1 MLPMQV
7 DPILEWNRLTE
18 SYRGM
23 NDDELRD
30 LAADYANLTVTA
42 QQVLRS
48 EMQSRRLGGPQAV
61 STANE
66 SLNARTQPA
75 NGQPRVARR
84 APQALRSRSV
94 ARKNYDLLAGPSANS
109 YVVPTDPKEDGPAD
123 DSPCDYTWKTMLCE
137 CGDVTEA
144 RQLSIALARA
154 GIECWIEAMPP
165 HSIGTGNPRVLVAA
179 DQLDQARAI
188 ATQPI
193 PQDVV
198 TEATMTTPDFTS
210 PQCPMCGAKD
220 PILEGLDPQ
229 NTWRCEQC
237 GHEWTETAPNTA

>member
-7 DPILEWNRLTE
+7 DPILEWKRLTE
-18 SYRGM
+18 SYRRM

-30 LAADYANLTVTA
+30 LAADFANLTVTA

-48 EMQSRRLGGPQAV
+48 EMQSRRLGDPQAV

-66 SLNARTQPA
+66 SPVARTQPA
-75 NGQPRVARR
+75 NCQPRNGRR
-84 APQALRSRSV
+84 APQALLSPSV
-94 ARKNYDLLAGPSANS
+94 TRKNYDLLAGPLVNS
-109 YVVPTDPKEDGPAD
+109 YVVPTEPEEDGAAD
-123 DSPCDYTWKTMLCE
+123 DSPCDYLWKTMLCE
-137 CGDVTEA
+137 CGDVAEA

-165 HSIGTGNPRVLVAA
+165 HSIGIGNLRVLVAA

-188 ATQPI
+188 AAQPI
-193 PQDVV
+193 PQEVV
-198 TEATMTTPDFTS
+198 SEATMTAPDFTL

-220 PILEGLDPQ
+220 PILEGLDP
-229 NTWRCEQC
+229 
-237 GHEWTETAPNTA
+237 